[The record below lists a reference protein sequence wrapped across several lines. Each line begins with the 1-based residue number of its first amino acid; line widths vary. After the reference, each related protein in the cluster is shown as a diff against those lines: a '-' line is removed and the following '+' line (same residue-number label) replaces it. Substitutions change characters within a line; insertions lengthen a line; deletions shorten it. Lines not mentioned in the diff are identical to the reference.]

1 MANLSEDIQ
10 CAGSDTRP
18 PMLERAD
25 FASWQQ
31 HIRLYCQ
38 GKENWVN
45 ILKSI
50 DEGPFQIGTLR
61 ETLAEGEEVDPLALL
76 SNVSPQQYSS
86 QSSTTPPSIY
96 VLQVTYQPHFVDN
109 TQLDSGLSP
118 IENSI
123 ENLTNILSL
132 LTQSYKTYLHQTDNQ
147 LRTSLNTR
155 NQATVQDGRVVV
167 QNVQVRR
174 NRGQRNNPRGAG
186 AAGNGGV
193 QNRVRNANPGGYDIA
208 VDKDVDEPHVQDLA
222 LNVNNVFQADKC
234 DALDSD
240 VDEDPTAQTMFI
252 ANLSSAYP
260 VYDEAGPLYDSNI
273 LSEYVKDNVEPVVQ
287 SNVSSVPDDAYMMII
302 NEMNKQATQY
312 VFANKQNK
320 VVNASLTAE
329 LARYKEQLELYE
341 RGPSLN

>member
-1 MANLSEDIQ
+1 MANLLEDIQ
-10 CAGSDTRP
+10 CASSDTRP
-18 PMLERAD
+18 PMLDRDD

-31 HIRLYCQ
+31 RIRLYCR

-61 ETLAEGEEVDPLALL
+61 ETLAEGEEEVKGTIQGAQVQLVMEEFRTELGMQILVKQDTL
-76 SNVSPQQYSS
+76 SVITNDNVY
-86 QSSTTPPSIY
+86 
-96 VLQVTYQPHFVDN
+96 
-109 TQLDSGLSP
+109 
-118 IENSI
+118 
-123 ENLTNILSL
+123 
-132 LTQSYKTYLHQTDNQ
+132 
-147 LRTSLNTR
+147 
-155 NQATVQDGRVVV
+155 
-167 QNVQVRR
+167 
-174 NRGQRNNPRGAG
+174 
-186 AAGNGGV
+186 
-193 QNRVRNANPGGYDIA
+193 
-208 VDKDVDEPHVQDLA
+208 
-222 LNVNNVFQADKC
+222 QADEC
-234 DALDSD
+234 DALDSN
-240 VDEDPTAQTMFI
+240 VDEDPTAQTMFM

-302 NEMNKQATQY
+302 NEMNKQVAQY
-312 VFANKQNK
+312 VFANKHNK